1 MNKPL
6 NDLLITEPNKVNSVV
21 MRKLDAAAAYS
32 FSFIAKDRPLTS
44 LDMVKKALQDE
55 AKDIGS
61 GISK

>member
-44 LDMVKKALQDE
+44 LDMVKKAL
-55 AKDIGS
+55 
-61 GISK
+61 